1 MTQGQNN
8 ESNETKTQGQT
19 KSQGQKA
26 QGQGAKAQGQ
36 KKPKAEK
43 APKVPKEPKPKKEK
57 PVRETPAHM
66 PKVDKVAN
74 QLPKLSDD
82 AMTLFTAANNLSTA
96 DIVNL
101 NAHLQIAVRR
111 RGVATAAQLI
121 QQGKSNPN
129 RELKVGQRVQVV
141 SGQNP
146 RFIGQE
152 GTVSKVQRI
161 RCYVELDSRKDQYT
175 EKQDG
180 KGNKFKGD
188 YFFTSDVVAVGAAAG
203 DLQATIQRLTQ
214 PAPAT
219 DIGGLLDEEETAA
232 TGT

>member
-1 MTQGQNN
+1 MTQQGQ
-8 ESNETKTQGQT
+8 SNDTETKTQGN
-19 KSQGQKA
+19 KQGQKA
-26 QGQGAKAQGQ
+26 QGTKTGGQ

-43 APKVPKEPKPKKEK
+43 PAKEPKAPREKKEK

-121 QQGKSNPN
+121 QQGKNNPS

-152 GTVSKVQRI
+152 GTVTKVQRI

-188 YFFTSDVVAVGAAAG
+188 YFFTSDVTAVGAVAS
-203 DLQATIQRLTQ
+203 DLQATIQRLTA

-219 DIGGLLDEEETAA
+219 DISTLLEEEEATAA

>member
-1 MTQGQNN
+1 MTTQGQ
-8 ESNETKTQGQT
+8 SNEATESKTQGQ
-19 KSQGQKA
+19 
-26 QGQGAKAQGQ
+26 AKQGQ
-36 KKPKAEK
+36 KKQGQGQKPAK
-43 APKVPKEPKPKKEK
+43 APKAAKPPKEPKAPREKKEK
-57 PVRETPAHM
+57 PARETPAHM
-66 PKVDKVAN
+66 PKVDKVAA
-74 QLPKLSDD
+74 QLPTLSED
-82 AMTLFTAANNLSTA
+82 ANTLFVAANNLSTA

-121 QQGKSNPN
+121 QQGKNNPS
-129 RELKVGQRVQVV
+129 RELKVGQRVKVV
-141 SGQNP
+141 TSQNP
-146 RFIGQE
+146 RLIGEE

-188 YFFTSDVVAVGAAAG
+188 YFFTSDVAPVGAG
-203 DLQATIQRLTQ
+203 VSDLQATIQRLTA
-214 PAPAT
+214 PAPPT
-219 DIGGLLDEEETAA
+219 DINALLDEETAAAA